1 MRHILNLGCVV
12 ALPVLL
18 FTAGCISVQSSPS
31 SRFYA
36 LQSFKEANVPVSD
49 VDALTNLTVGI
60 GPVSLP
66 EYCNRPQIVTRNS
79 DDSLNF
85 AQFDR
90 WAEPLDKAM
99 ARTISHNLALLLPRI
114 NVETFPWNSIMP
126 VKYQVIMNTLQLD
139 CRLDKQVVLFM
150 QWSILDA
157 QSKKKLF
164 DKRSDYRIPV
174 GTHNYSDLVQAINVI
189 CESLSKEIAQALTE
203 VVGKGPA

>member
-1 MRHILNLGCVV
+1 M
-12 ALPVLL
+12 
-18 FTAGCISVQSSPS
+18 
-31 SRFYA
+31 
-36 LQSFKEANVPVSD
+36 
-49 VDALTNLTVGI
+49 
-60 GPVSLP
+60 SLP
-66 EYCNRPQIVTRNS
+66 EYCNRPQIVTRNN
-79 DDSLNF
+79 DDSLKF

-164 DKRSDYRIPV
+164 DKHSDYRIPV